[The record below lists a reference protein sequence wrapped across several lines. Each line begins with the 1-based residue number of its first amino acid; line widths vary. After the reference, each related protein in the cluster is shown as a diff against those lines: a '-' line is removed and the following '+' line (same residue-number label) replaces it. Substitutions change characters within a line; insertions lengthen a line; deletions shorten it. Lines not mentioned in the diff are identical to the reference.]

1 MLFDKR
7 TVLCADFSGAPKL
20 PPITFVRAPTLFVVE
35 TQYTPKR
42 SDADHSPTRGR
53 TIHRLKITG
62 SASKP
67 ASLRGSRVRKT
78 KKMKY
83 YVALARERVTP
94 GALRVVTSYKH
105 SVGAAKAR

>member
-7 TVLCADFSGAPKL
+7 TVLCADFAGAPKL
-20 PPITFVRAPTLFVVE
+20 PPVTFVRAPTLFVVE

-42 SDADHSPTRGR
+42 SDADHSPDSGR

-62 SASKP
+62 SAPEP
-67 ASLRGSRVRKT
+67 ASSRGSRVRKL
-78 KKMKY
+78 KMKY